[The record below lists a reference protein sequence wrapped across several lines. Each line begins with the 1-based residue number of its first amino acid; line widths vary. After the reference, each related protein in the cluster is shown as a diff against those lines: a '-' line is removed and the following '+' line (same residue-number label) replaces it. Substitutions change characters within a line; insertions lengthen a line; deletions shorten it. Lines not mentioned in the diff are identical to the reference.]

1 MVFQNVPAILDVGA
15 VLQAIFVIY
24 TVWIVSPV
32 NYIHS
37 KAFTEVATAIRD
49 ALAELGHD
57 CRVVTS
63 SFECRGR
70 TIVLGANL
78 LNHITLQDIPKDI
91 IIWNMEQIFEGSPWL
106 SRDYL
111 DLLRGWHGSYNIKSN
126 HKIEIWDYSQANIDV
141 LTGMGIK
148 ASLCEIGYMPCLS
161 TIESVEPEIDV
172 LHVGSITDRR
182 MKIINDLA
190 AAGAK
195 VHFAFGVYGKERDDL
210 IAKSKIVL
218 NVHFY
223 ESRVFE
229 IVRCSHLMANKK
241 CIVSE
246 TGSGGE
252 RYNEGIVFV
261 EYDGIVDCCVAL
273 LGDDH
278 TRKAI
283 AQKGFEIF
291 SKRSQVEFLRGV
303 L

>member
-1 MVFQNVPAILDVGA
+1 M
-15 VLQAIFVIY
+15 IY
-24 TVWIVSPV
+24 TVWVVSPV

-37 KAFTEVATAIRD
+37 RAFAEVAMSLRD
-49 ALAELGHD
+49 GLIELGHE
-57 CRVVTS
+57 CRIVTS

-70 TIVLGANL
+70 TIILGANL
-78 LNHITLQDIPKDI
+78 LSDIPLQDFPRDI
-91 IIWNMEQIFEGSPWL
+91 IIWNLEQIFEGSPWL
-106 SRDYL
+106 SKAYL
-111 DLLRGWHGSYNIKSN
+111 DLLRGFYGNCNIRSG
-126 HKIEIWDYSQANIDV
+126 HKFEVWDYSQANIEA
-141 LTGMGIK
+141 LERMGIQ

-190 AAGAK
+190 DVGVK

-223 ESRVFE
+223 ESQVFE

-246 TGSGGE
+246 TASGGE
-252 RYNEGIVFV
+252 VFDEGIIFA
-261 EYDGIVDCCVAL
+261 EYDNIVDCCVAL
-273 LGDDH
+273 LGDDR
-278 TRKAI
+278 TRDAI
-283 AQKGFEIF
+283 AQKGFELF
-291 SKRSQVEFLRGV
+291 SSRSQADFLKRV